1 MPTVSESQR
10 RAMWAASQGK
20 SLLGIPREVGKEFV
34 AADSS
39 PVAAGILYTDPS
51 GNHLLAK
58 RGEAARDYPGH
69 WSIPGGMIEP
79 GELPEAAAIR
89 EFAEETGQTATADQ
103 LVHLG
108 DIDRFAVYHV
118 VADRFAPAG
127 DGENSEFA
135 WVNNDSPIPDPLHP
149 GVAAIL
155 AHPEAQLVGANELGI
170 ARLMADGV
178 IASPQVYGNQ
188 YLFAVRITGTG
199 VCYRKSGEQF
209 AWRNPDDYLNADFV
223 ARCNGLPVIWEHPEG
238 GTLDT
243 DEFRERVIGSILLP
257 YVTGSEVWGIA
268 KVYDAEAADALVS
281 DTHSTSPS
289 VVTIG
294 DALLTLADGSDIVL
308 EGKPKLVDHLA
319 ICRQGV
325 WDKGGKPAGVTTNH
339 EETAM
344 AEEALT
350 KIMDSLDGLT
360 KRIDA
365 MEAEKCEA
373 KAKADAEAK
382 DAEDKAKADAEADAE
397 ADEKA
402 KADAAATAKVDAE
415 VAAKIRDLESR
426 IPAALN
432 DADAEALA
440 DAQTKADAVF
450 AAFGQSAPR
459 PIAGETADGYRR
471 RYLGKLKSHSPV
483 WAGVDLA
490 KADSA
495 VLDIAEPA
503 IHADSFKAA
512 NAPATIGEGRLV
524 PRSRRS
530 PSGHMITEFVG
541 DSAKYLSTFAAKPMK
556 LVGLNT
562 KRA

>member
-1 MPTVSESQR
+1 
-10 RAMWAASQGK
+10 MWAAAQGK
-20 SLLGIPREVGKEFV
+20 SMLGIPREVGKEYV

-39 PVAAGILYTDPS
+39 PVAAGVLYTDTH

-58 RGEAARDYPGH
+58 RGDAARDYPGC

-89 EFAEETGQTATADQ
+89 EFAEETGQTITVEQ

-118 VADRFAPAG
+118 VADRFVPAG

-170 ARLMADGV
+170 ARLMADGL

-199 VCYRKSGEQF
+199 VCYRKAGEQF

-344 AEEALT
+344 AEEALN

-365 MEAEKCEA
+365 METEKCEA

-382 DAEDKAKADAEADAE
+382 EAEEKAKADAEAE
-397 ADEKA
+397 EKA
-402 KADAAATAKVDAE
+402 KADAAATAKADAE
-415 VAAKIRDLESR
+415 VSAKIRDLESR

-432 DADAEALA
+432 DAEAEALA

>member
-1 MPTVSESQR
+1 MPTVSDRQR
-10 RAMWAASQGK
+10 RAMWAAAQGK
-20 SLLGIPREVGKEFV
+20 SMLGIPREVGKEYV

-39 PVAAGILYTDPS
+39 PVAAGVLYTDTH

-58 RGEAARDYPGH
+58 RGDAARDYPGC

-89 EFAEETGQTATADQ
+89 EFAEETGQTITVEQ

-118 VADRFAPAG
+118 VADRFVPAG

-170 ARLMADGV
+170 ARLMADGL

-199 VCYRKSGEQF
+199 VCYRKAGEQF

-344 AEEALT
+344 AEEALN

-365 MEAEKCEA
+365 METEKCEA

-382 DAEDKAKADAEADAE
+382 EAEEKAKADAEAE
-397 ADEKA
+397 EKA
-402 KADAAATAKVDAE
+402 KADAAATAKADAE
-415 VAAKIRDLESR
+415 VSAKIRDLESR

-432 DADAEALA
+432 DAEAEALA

>member
-1 MPTVSESQR
+1 MPTVSERQR
-10 RAMWAASQGK
+10 RAMWAAAQGK
-20 SLLGIPREVGKEFV
+20 SMLGIPREVGKEFV

-39 PVAAGILYTDPS
+39 PVAAGVLYTDKH

-58 RGEAARDYPGH
+58 RGGGARDYPGC
-69 WSIPGGMIEP
+69 WAVPGGMIEP

-89 EFAEETGQTATADQ
+89 EFAEETGQTVTADQ

-135 WVNNDSPIPDPLHP
+135 WVNNDSPILDPMHP

-170 ARLMADGV
+170 ARLMADGLV
-178 IASPQVYGNQ
+178 ASPQVYANQ

-199 VCYRKSGEQF
+199 VCYRRAGEQF

-243 DEFRERVIGSILLP
+243 DEFRERVIGGILLP

-268 KVYDAEAADALVS
+268 KVYDAEAASALVT
-281 DTHSTSPS
+281 DAHSTSPS

-325 WDKGGKPAGVTTNH
+325 WDKGGEPTGVTTNH
-339 EETAM
+339 EEPAM
-344 AEEALT
+344 ADEALT
-350 KIMDSLDGLT
+350 KIMDGLEGLT

-365 MEAEKCEA
+365 MEAEKSEA

-382 DAEDKAKADAEADAE
+382 EAEDKAKADAE

-402 KADAAATAKVDAE
+402 KADAAAAAKVDSE
-415 VAAKIRDLESR
+415 VASKIRDLESR

-440 DAQTKADAVF
+440 EAQTKADAVF
-450 AAFGQSAPR
+450 SAFGQSAPR
-459 PIAGETADGYRR
+459 PLAGETADGYRR
-471 RYLGKLKSHSPV
+471 RYLGKLKSHSAV
-483 WAGVDLA
+483 WANVDLA

-495 VLDIAEPA
+495 ILDIAEPV

-541 DSAKYLSTFAAKPMK
+541 DSAKYLSSFAAKPMK
-556 LVGLNT
+556 LVGVNT